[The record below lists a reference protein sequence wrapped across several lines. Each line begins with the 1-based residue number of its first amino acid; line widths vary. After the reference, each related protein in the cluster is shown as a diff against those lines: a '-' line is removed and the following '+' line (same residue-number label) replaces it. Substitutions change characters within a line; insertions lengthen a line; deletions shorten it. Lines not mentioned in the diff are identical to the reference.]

1 MPMNNTGKDKTQILI
16 SSDLVRRADISGSET
31 TDTSQLYCLFLL
43 LGQSLG
49 LPHREMP

>member
-1 MPMNNTGKDKTQILI
+1 MPMYNTGKDKTQTL
-16 SSDLVRRADISGSET
+16 SLVTLSET
-31 TDTSQLYCLFLL
+31 TDSSQLYCLFLL